1 MQSRERFSF
10 FKGSLS
16 VKYCPLALDEGP
28 NILLRSV
35 KILVFGWQMILSV
48 AMRILEKNFEF
59 VMEDESEKRE
69 KSVCLYQ

>member
-1 MQSRERFSF
+1 
-10 FKGSLS
+10 
-16 VKYCPLALDEGP
+16 
-28 NILLRSV
+28 
-35 KILVFGWQMILSV
+35 MILSV